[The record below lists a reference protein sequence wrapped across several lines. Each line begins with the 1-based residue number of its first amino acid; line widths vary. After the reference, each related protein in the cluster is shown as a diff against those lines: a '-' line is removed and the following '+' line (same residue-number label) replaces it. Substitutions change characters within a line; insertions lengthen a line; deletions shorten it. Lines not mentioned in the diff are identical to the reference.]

1 VQAVRT
7 DSKWRSG
14 TCVACATYRAACELI
29 SNAYRC
35 KKNKFILEA
44 DDCGNLHRQEK
55 TEKRMSTSFNGTSPQ
70 VPARI
75 VPVSRE
81 QTPAEAVTRQSH
93 SDRPLVR
100 EQEAKRHASQGRRS
114 VRTTLLLLV
123 LVPLAVAGAAYYYAQ
138 SQSYQS
144 TDDAFIDDHVSNVAP
159 KVAGRVDRVF
169 VDDNQSVK
177 KGDLVITLDDRD
189 FVATTDQ
196 KAAALDGARAQEG
209 AARASI
215 DQTVAHVNSLQATVE
230 SDQAAAD
237 ASRAQAEKAAKDFQ
251 RNLELFRG
259 RVVSAQDLDAARATN
274 DTDQAQL
281 QANVKKVASDRAQ
294 VAEGRATV
302 NTFLALL
309 KSAQAQI
316 EEAAANLQAAKLN
329 ESYTEIRAP
338 EDGRVTQKAVEP
350 GDYVQTGQTL
360 FALVPANVFVTANY
374 KEDQIGLMRPGQPV
388 QIGIDAL
395 HGQTFA
401 GRVDSIQ
408 SGSGAH
414 FSLLPPENATGNY
427 VKVVQRVPVKIV
439 FDHLSQVGLPLG
451 PGESVVP
458 AVEIQAFRYSPFAL
472 VAMTGATAALMLAV
486 SWFRSRPKRLQ
497 KQG

>member
-1 VQAVRT
+1 MERAR
-7 DSKWRSG
+7 WRSASKPRRPRQPNLL
-14 TCVACATYRAACELI
+14 TRQTHYDRPQLREEAAE
-29 SNAYRC
+29 
-35 KKNKFILEA
+35 
-44 DDCGNLHRQEK
+44 
-55 TEKRMSTSFNGTSPQ
+55 P
-70 VPARI
+70 PAR
-75 VPVSRE
+75 
-81 QTPAEAVTRQSH
+81 
-93 SDRPLVR
+93 
-100 EQEAKRHASQGRRS
+100 QGRRS
-114 VRTTLLLLV
+114 LRLTLLLMV
-123 LVPLAVAGAAYYYAQ
+123 LIPVLAVAGAYYYAL

-159 KVAGRVDRVF
+159 KVAGRVDRVL
-169 VDDNQSVK
+169 VDDNRSVK
-177 KGDLVITLDDRD
+177 KGDLVIVLDDRD

-196 KAAALDGARAQEG
+196 KAAASDSARAKEG
-209 AARASI
+209 AVKASI
-215 DQTVAHVNSLQATVE
+215 DQAIAHVNSLQATVE

-237 ASRAQAEKAAKDFQ
+237 ASRAQVEKAAKDFQ

-281 QANVKKVASDRAQ
+281 QANLKKVASDRAQ
-294 VAEGRATV
+294 VDEARATV

-338 EDGRVTQKAVEP
+338 EDGRVTQKAVQL

-401 GRVDSIQ
+401 GHVDSIQ
-408 SGSGAH
+408 SGSGAR

-458 AVEIQAFRYSPFAL
+458 TVEVQAFRYSPFAL
-472 VAMTGATAALMLAV
+472 LAMAGATATLMLAV
-486 SWFRSRPKRLQ
+486 FWFRSRPKQVKAQARN
-497 KQG
+497 